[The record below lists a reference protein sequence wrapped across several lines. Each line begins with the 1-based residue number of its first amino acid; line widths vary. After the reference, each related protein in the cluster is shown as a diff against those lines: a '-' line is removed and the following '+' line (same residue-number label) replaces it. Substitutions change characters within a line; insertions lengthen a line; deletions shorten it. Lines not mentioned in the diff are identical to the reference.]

1 MIKRPPSKLDIPSL
15 WNKAWEKLEDK
26 SEMLKILSY
35 TLPVDEKG
43 RYLPFDE
50 FRHRVPQSLSVDLAW
65 AYVKE
70 SRRSSRHSLDV
81 TGSSLEKS
89 SYFSTSILQKT
100 KTLVDQ
106 FTTTAALEW
115 ANRKVG
121 EEQNISY
128 MLEDLFE
135 EEAISSSQLEGAAT
149 TTLIAKEMIKR
160 KREPRSIDERMIVGN
175 FKMMQF
181 VWNKRS
187 LPLTTDL
194 IRELHSIGVAGIDDE
209 KYTPGVFRL
218 TDNVVV
224 EDRDGNVVHQP
235 PPAAG
240 LDIRLQSLCDWMN
253 TDHDEIESQSYIHSL
268 VKAICIHFAIGY
280 EHPFNDGNGRVARAL
295 FYWFMF
301 KKDYGAFRYI
311 SISNLLKDAATQYGK
326 SYLYTETDEMD
337 MTYFIDYQCSVIM
350 RAVAAF
356 KAHCQ
361 KSVENIASFNTWLFN
376 SGIYGKLSEK
386 QKVVFQVAKS
396 SPNTIFTA
404 RYIEEKLSCSYNTA
418 ATVLNGLVELNLFDK
433 QKDGKEWIYSLRD
446 KQEIQNSWIS

>member
-1 MIKRPPSKLDIPSL
+1 MIKKPPKLTEGEKFWPMLELLIEYKNEAEKYSK
-15 WNKAWEKLEDK
+15 
-26 SEMLKILSY
+26 Y
-35 TLPVDEKG
+35 QVPVDSKG
-43 RYLPFDE
+43 RYLPYDE
-50 FRHRVPQSLSVDLAW
+50 FIRRLEPDVAAHMAW
-65 AYVKE
+65 MLTRA
-70 SRRSSRHSLDV
+70 SRRSLAKRLFNLGDPSVLC
-81 TGSSLEKS
+81 
-89 SYFSTSILQKT
+89 SYIPTANIEIAR
-100 KTLVDQ
+100 TLVDQ
-106 FTTTAALEW
+106 STTTAALEW

-149 TTLIAKEMIKR
+149 TTLIAKDMLKR
-160 KREPRSIDERMIVGN
+160 KREPRSMDERMILGN
-175 FKMMQF
+175 FKMMRF
-181 VWNKRS
+181 MWDKRS
-187 LPLTTDL
+187 SPLTTDL
-194 IRELHSIGVAGIDDE
+194 IKELHAIGVAGIDDE
-209 KYTPGVFRL
+209 KYTPGLFRL

-224 EDRDGNVVHQP
+224 EDRDGNIVHQP
-235 PPAAG
+235 PSAVG
-240 LDIRLQSLCDWMN
+240 LEDRLQSLCDWMN

-311 SISNLLKDAATQYGK
+311 SISNLLKEAATQYGK

-337 MTYFIDYQCSVIM
+337 MTYFIDYQCSVIV
-350 RAVAAF
+350 RAVSAF

-361 KSVENIASFNTWLFN
+361 KTVESIESFNTWLFN

-386 QKVVFQVAKS
+386 QKVVFQVAKN

-404 RYIEEKLSCSYNTA
+404 RYIEEKLNCSYNTA

-433 QKDGKEWIYSLRD
+433 HKDGKEWLYSLHD
-446 KQEIQNSWIS
+446 KQDIQKNWIS

>member
-1 MIKRPPSKLDIPSL
+1 MIKRPPSKADIPNPFLNISSDQL
-15 WNKAWEKLEDK
+15 VPYVPYCVPFD
-26 SEMLKILSY
+26 
-35 TLPVDEKG
+35 DKG
-43 RYLPFDE
+43 RYLPYDE
-50 FRHRVPQSLSVDLAW
+50 FRHRVPKDLVVDTAW
-65 AYVKE
+65 FFIKQARSIARKRLFGHGSIHTATYVTTN
-70 SRRSSRHSLDV
+70 LM
-81 TGSSLEKS
+81 
-89 SYFSTSILQKT
+89 QKAAT
-100 KTLVDQ
+100 IVDQ
-106 FTTTAALEW
+106 STTTAALEW

-128 MLEDLFE
+128 MLEDLFDD
-135 EEAISSSQLEGAAT
+135 EAISSSQLEGAAT

-160 KREPRSIDERMIVGN
+160 KREPRNIDERMIAGN
-175 FKMMQF
+175 FKMMRLA
-181 VWNKRS
+181 WDKRS
-187 LPLTTDL
+187 SPLTADL
-194 IRELHSIGVAGIDDE
+194 IREFHAIGVAGINDE
-209 KYTPGVFRL
+209 KYTPGLFRL

-224 EDRDGNVVHQP
+224 EDRDGNIVHQP
-235 PPAAG
+235 PPAIG
-240 LDIRLQSLCDWMN
+240 LESRLQSLCNWVS
-253 TDHDEIESQSYIHSL
+253 TDHDEIESQSYIHPL

-311 SISNLLKDAATQYGK
+311 SISNLLKEAATQYGK

-356 KAHCQ
+356 KVHCQ
-361 KSVENIASFNTWLFN
+361 KTVENIESFNTWLFN

-386 QKVVFQVAKS
+386 QKVVFQVAKN

-404 RYIEEKLSCSYNTA
+404 RYIEEKLNCSYNTA
-418 ATVLNGLVELNLFDK
+418 ATVLNGLVELSLFDK

-446 KQEIQNSWIS
+446 KQEIQKNWIS